1 METLINIS
9 NTICSKRALTI
20 EDGTLLFDVIKKHLE
35 HDKKVVLSF
44 NGIELIGNEFLNIS
58 IGQLYGVYKED
69 FIKEHLAID
78 ENINEEYKELLK
90 RVVDTAKLYYK
101 EKQSEE
107 KKFNYKESL
116 LKKYSEIEDVER
128 QIAALESKKDDI
140 LLHINDMLVKM
151 SVENPEIYNSFKS
164 KDIYGAKIT
173 ILNDNKLIRIVHD
186 LNKNCKF
193 GIRERVSFIKPEC
206 ILEE

>member
-20 EDGTLLFDVIKKHLE
+20 EDGTLLFDVVKKHLE

-78 ENINEEYKELLK
+78 ENISEEYKELLK

-101 EKQSEE
+101 EKESEV

-116 LKKYSEIEDVER
+116 LKKYFEFEDVER
-128 QIAALESKKDDI
+128 QIAVLESKKEAI
-140 LLHINDMLVKM
+140 LSSVDNILTKL
-151 SVENPEIYNSFKS
+151 SVEQPEIYSSFELDEFDCS
-164 KDIYGAKIT
+164 KIIIVNDDKIIKIIHGLDENVRYDI
-173 ILNDNKLIRIVHD
+173 N
-186 LNKNCKF
+186 
-193 GIRERVSFIKPEC
+193 ERVKFLKPEH
-206 ILEE
+206 ILK

>member
-1 METLINIS
+1 MDTLINIS

-101 EKQSEE
+101 EKESEV

-128 QIAALESKKDDI
+128 QIAALESKKEAI
-140 LLHINDMLVKM
+140 LSSVDNILTKL
-151 SVENPEIYNSFKS
+151 SVEQPEIYSSFELDEFDCS
-164 KDIYGAKIT
+164 KIIIVNDDKIIKIIHGLDENVRYDI
-173 ILNDNKLIRIVHD
+173 N
-186 LNKNCKF
+186 
-193 GIRERVSFIKPEC
+193 ERVKFLKPEH
-206 ILEE
+206 ILK